1 MLRHLSYGW
10 RNFIK
15 DPDVDLRRLNWEFF
29 AVVKGCCAPHF
40 IAEPAPSLKRSTLWL
55 MPPQASYRWVSWK
68 RPCLR
73 AMVQVAAVPGIIIK
87 ALGDRAFHEVA
98 ITPAQGERILQLT
111 EQIRPFH
118 YHPDETNELRTT
130 HLISEL
136 CLLILEGKQFTEET
150 PLHLVALKR
159 VQRAEQFYRENVRR
173 KPTLREVAMEVDISE
188 SQLRRHFQKVRYAPP
203 EEVFRSLR
211 LHEACRL
218 LLNTMLTNDLI
229 AEHSGFGSA
238 IDFHRSF
245 KAEFGVTPHYW
256 RTHTKS
262 KESESPYLK
271 MT

>member
-10 RNFIK
+10 RNFSK

-29 AVVKGCCAPHF
+29 AVVKGRCAPHF
-40 IAEPAPSLKRSTLWL
+40 FGQPLPSLKCSTLWL
-55 MPPQASYRWVSWK
+55 LPPKVPYRWVGWN
-68 RPCLR
+68 RPCQR
-73 AMVQVAAVPGIIIK
+73 AMLQFATVSSLMQK
-87 ALGDRAFHEVA
+87 MLEKRAFLEVS
-98 ITPAQGERILQLT
+98 ITPAQGERILQLA

-118 YHPDETNELRTT
+118 YHPDETHELRTT

-136 CLLILEGKQFTEET
+136 CLMIVEGEQFHEDT

-173 KPTLREVAMEVDISE
+173 KPTLKEVAMEVDISE
-188 SQLRRHFQKVRYAPP
+188 SQLRRNFQQTRYAPP
-203 EEVFRSLR
+203 EEVFRTLR

-229 AEHSGFGSA
+229 ADHAGFGSTV
-238 IDFHRSF
+238 DFHRSF

-256 RTHTKS
+256 RTHTKAK
-262 KESESPYLK
+262 KEAGS
-271 MT
+271 